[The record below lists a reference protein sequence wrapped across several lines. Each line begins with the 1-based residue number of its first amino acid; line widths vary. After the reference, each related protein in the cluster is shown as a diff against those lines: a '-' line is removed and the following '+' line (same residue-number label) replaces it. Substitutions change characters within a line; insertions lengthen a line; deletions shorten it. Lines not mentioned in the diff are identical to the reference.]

1 MTQVVFHAN
10 VTDPLAYACRLLR
23 KACRVGA
30 RVVVWGPAES
40 LKQLD
45 RLLWTFE
52 PAEFVPHVLIQIQSS
67 AVDPDRVQQR
77 QETPLWLV
85 ETLQELPEAPVVL
98 LNLGDEPA
106 EQLERFDRVIEIV
119 STSEHQLLAARTRWK
134 HYLAAGHSPQKHE
147 VSD

>member
-1 MTQVVFHAN
+1 MTQVVFHVN
-10 VTDPLAYACRLLR
+10 VPDPLAYACRLLR
-23 KACRVGA
+23 KAYRVGA

-52 PAEFVPHVLIQIQSS
+52 PAEFVPHVLIQSVG
-67 AVDPDRVQQR
+67 ADPGRVQQR

-85 ETLQELPEAPVVL
+85 ETLKELPASPVVL

-119 STSEHQLLAARTRWK
+119 STAEHQLLAARTRWK
-134 HYLAAGHSPQKHE
+134 QYLAAGHSPQKHE